1 MNYEQLVDEQIK
13 LELDMHGS
21 GIVRFEK
28 NNQRAIEAGAASD
41 TDWNRRLIQHL
52 ILPMAQGIRAYIE
65 HYTGK
70 RCQPTRAFTYLRQ
83 VTPEQSAYVAI
94 KNILDVLG
102 NDKFDAN
109 WLVTTIGRR
118 IEDQVRFAKLEGAA
132 PNYIERVK
140 DNLKKSSSQQY
151 LHQHRVM
158 VHSEGKLKKNAKEL
172 LASGKDITDS
182 QRASAEA
189 LANLG
194 EWVNWP
200 EADCKHI
207 GAALVNIFERTVT
220 FDGHP
225 IIKRELRSKSGNG
238 TLSFILPTEYVTDW
252 IEWYKEAI
260 GALSPMYAPC
270 VIPPRDWTSPFDG
283 GYHTPEVS
291 STMRLVKAHSTKHLR
306 RLTPKQM
313 PAVYDCVNNLQ
324 RVRWAISERV
334 LATANELVSL
344 GLPYAL
350 PSKEKGLIPPCPV
363 PEYLSELRGEQLK
376 AALSFEQWEEFSDW
390 KALARDKYSEEAERV
405 QSWREVTRTLG
416 QANTYVKFDAL
427 HFVYT
432 LDFRG
437 RVYCMGSLVSP
448 QGGDLQKALLR
459 FADGMALGE
468 EGFKWFAVHGANE
481 WGWDKAPFGERVA
494 NVQTEEFKQM
504 CLDIAADPVTFND
517 WINADKPWQF
527 LNWCFEY
534 ADYLT
539 WVAEGKDGKDFV
551 SYIPCAMDGSCSGIQ
566 HYSAMLRDEIGG
578 AAVNLLPSDR
588 PQDIYGAVLK
598 VVMAELEA
606 IADGSQVYDKKIGK
620 LEERQAEE
628 LAKELAVEW
637 LRIGPNRNLC
647 KKPVMTLPY
656 GSTQLTC
663 RDHVSAWLKDLQKS
677 ENKKAKAEGREP
689 LKVHIFGDK
698 ESPMPL
704 MYAESFMTALI
715 WKSIGK
721 VVVAAR
727 KGMAYIKAVTSKV
740 AKLNKPLEWTTPT
753 GFIVRQV
760 IWQVHQNRVQTQL
773 LGRVTFVANTKTK
786 DIDYHRMVN
795 SCAPNF
801 VHSMDASHLTL
812 AVNSFFTEGL
822 QSVAVIHDSF
832 GTHAANTGKLRELL
846 SGALV
851 DMYESHDVI
860 KGFLSEVEGGLL
872 EPLDGVIVPTSGK
885 LELARVC
892 ESAYAF
898 A

>member
-1 MNYEQLVDEQIK
+1 MTFEQLVDEQIR

-21 GIVRFEK
+21 GIARFDK
-28 NNQRAIEAGAASD
+28 NNQRALEGGSASD

-52 ILPMAQGIRAYIE
+52 IQPLAQGIRAYIE
-65 HYTGK
+65 HYTGR
-70 RCQPTRAFTYLRQ
+70 RCQPSRAFIHLKQ
-83 VTPEQSAYVAI
+83 VLPEQAAYVAI

-102 NDKFDAN
+102 SDKFDAN
-109 WLVTTIGRR
+109 WLTTTIGRR
-118 IEDQVRFAKLEGAA
+118 IEDQVRFSKLEEAA

-140 DNLKKSSSQQY
+140 DNLKKSASQQY

-158 VHSEGKLKKNAKEL
+158 VHAEKRLTENGLEL
-172 LASGKDITDS
+172 PRWQDWS
-182 QRASAEA
+182 
-189 LANLG
+189 
-194 EWVNWP
+194 

-207 GAALVNIFERTVT
+207 GAALINIFERTVT

-225 IIKRELRSKSGNG
+225 IIRKEIKSKQGKG
-238 TLSFILPTEYVTDW
+238 TLSFIMPTDYVSDW
-252 IEWYKEAI
+252 IERYKEAV
-260 GALSPMYAPC
+260 GALAPMYAPC
-270 VIPPRDWTSPFDG
+270 VIPPRDWTSPFEG
-283 GYHTPEVS
+283 GFHTPEVS
-291 STMRLVKAHSTKHLR
+291 GTMRLVKARSTKHLR

-313 PAVYDCVNNLQ
+313 PAVYECVNNLQ
-324 RVRWAISERV
+324 RVRWAVSERV

-350 PSKEKGLIPPCPV
+350 PSKEKGRIPPCPV
-363 PEYLSELRGEQLK
+363 HEYLHELRGEQLK
-376 AALSFEQWEEFSDW
+376 AAMSQAEWDEFTEW
-390 KALARDKYSEEAERV
+390 KATARDKYTEESERV

-416 QANTYVKFDAL
+416 QANQYVKFDAL

-437 RVYCMGSLVSP
+437 RVYCMGSLISP

-459 FADGMALGE
+459 FADGMALGKD
-468 EGFKWFAVHGANE
+468 GFKWFAVHGANE
-481 WGWDKAPFGERVA
+481 WGWDKAPFEERVV

-534 ADYLT
+534 ADYLN
-539 WVAEGKDGKDFV
+539 WVASGNSGESFV
-551 SYIPCAMDGSCSGIQ
+551 SYLPCAMDGSCSGIQ

-578 AAVNLLPSDR
+578 AAVNLTPSEK

-598 VVMAELEA
+598 VVMAKLEE
-606 IADGSQVYDKKIGK
+606 IASGNYLFSKRLGK
-620 LEERQAEE
+620 LEGQELEE
-628 LAKELAVEW
+628 MAKELATEW

-663 RDHVSAWLKDLQKS
+663 RDHVSSWLKDLQKE
-677 ENKKAKAEGREP
+677 ENKKAKAEYREP
-689 LKVHIFGDK
+689 LKVHLFGDK
-698 ESPMPL
+698 ESSMPL
-704 MYAESFMTALI
+704 IYAESFMTSLI
-715 WKSIGK
+715 WESIGK

-727 KGMAYIKAVTSKV
+727 KGMAYIKAVTTKV
-740 AKLNKPLEWTTPT
+740 ARLNKPLEWTTPT
-753 GFIVRQV
+753 GFIVRQAV
-760 IWQVHQNRVQTQL
+760 FQTTAQRVETQL
-773 LGRVTFVANTKTK
+773 LGRVTFVSQTKTK

-812 AVNSFFTEGL
+812 AVNRFFTEGL

-846 SGALV
+846 SGSLV

-860 KGFLSEVEGGLL
+860 KGFLSEVEGELL
-872 EPLDGVIVPTSGK
+872 EPLEDVVPPSPGK
-885 LELARVC
+885 LELRQVC

>member
-1 MNYEQLVDEQIK
+1 MVATYQQTNKVHYMNYEQLVDEQIR

-21 GIVRFEK
+21 GIVRFDS
-28 NNQRAIEAGAASD
+28 NNQRAIEAGSASD

-52 ILPMAQGIRAYIE
+52 ILPMAQGVRAYIE
-65 HYTGK
+65 YYTGK
-70 RCQPTRAFTYLRQ
+70 RCQPTRAFTHLRQ

-109 WLVTTIGRR
+109 WLTTTIGRR
-118 IEDQVRFAKLEGAA
+118 IEDQVRFTKLEEAA

-140 DNLKKSSSQQY
+140 DNLKKSASQQY

-158 VHSEGKLKKNAKEL
+158 VHAEKKLTENGLEL
-172 LASGKDITDS
+172 PRWID
-182 QRASAEA
+182 
-189 LANLG
+189 
-194 EWVNWP
+194 WP

-207 GAALVNIFERTVT
+207 GAALINIFERTVT

-238 TLSFILPTEYVTDW
+238 TLSFIMPTEYVTDW
-252 IEWYKEAI
+252 IERYKEAI
-260 GALSPMYAPC
+260 GAMSPMYAPC
-270 VIPPRDWTSPFDG
+270 VIPPRDWTSPFEG
-283 GYHTPEVS
+283 GFHTPEVS
-291 STMRLVKAHSTKHLR
+291 STMRLVKANSTKHLR

-313 PAVYDCVNNLQ
+313 PAAYDCVNSLQ
-324 RVRWAISERV
+324 RVRWAISERT

-350 PSKEKGLIPPCPV
+350 PSKDKGHIPPCPV

-376 AALSFEQWEEFSDW
+376 AALSPEQWDEFSEW
-390 KALARDKYSEEAERV
+390 KSLARDKYNEEAERV
-405 QSWREVTRTLG
+405 QGWREVTRTLG
-416 QANTYVKFDAL
+416 QANSYVKYDAL

-448 QGGDLQKALLR
+448 QGGDLQKAMLR

-468 EGFKWFAVHGANE
+468 DGFKWFAVHGANE
-481 WGWDKAPFGERVA
+481 WGWDKAPFEERVA

-504 CLDIAADPVTFND
+504 CLDIATDPVTFND

-539 WVAEGKDGKDFV
+539 WVAEGKDGKEFV

-588 PQDIYGAVLK
+588 PQDIYGAVLEI
-598 VVMAELEA
+598 VLEELES
-606 IADGSQVYDKKIGK
+606 IASGSLVYDKKIGK
-620 LEERQAEE
+620 VEGKAAES
-628 LAKELAVEW
+628 LAVELAIEW
-637 LRIGPNRNLC
+637 LRVGPNRNLC

-663 RDHVSAWLKDLQKS
+663 RDHVSSWLKDMQKA

-689 LKVHIFGDK
+689 LKAHLFGDK
-698 ESPMPL
+698 EGPMPL
-704 MYAESFMTALI
+704 GYAESFMTALI

-740 AKLNKPLEWTTPT
+740 AKLNKPLEWVTPT
-753 GFIVRQV
+753 GFIVRQATF
-760 IWQVHQNRVQTQL
+760 QVQQNRVQTQL

-846 SGALV
+846 SRSLV
-851 DMYESHDVI
+851 EMYQRHDVI
-860 KGFLSEVEGGLL
+860 KDFLSGVEESLL
-872 EPLDGVIVPTSGK
+872 EPLDGIVVPEAGE
-885 LELARVC
+885 LELALVC